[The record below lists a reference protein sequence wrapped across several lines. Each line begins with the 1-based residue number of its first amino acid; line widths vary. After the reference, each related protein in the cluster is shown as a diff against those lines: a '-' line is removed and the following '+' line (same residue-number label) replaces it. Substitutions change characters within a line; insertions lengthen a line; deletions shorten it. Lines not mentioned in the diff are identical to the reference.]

1 MKNFNV
7 PIEWWPKMEFKLLIS
22 LLSLSLLFSPSLSFS
37 QPPGMGHPPGMGMMH
52 RRGEPPC
59 FRASDLDLSPDQ
71 MKELELIQQ
80 SFFRDTQLLRAE
92 LFSKYF
98 ELKEYLTN
106 PIIKI
111 ESIQAKNSEIILLR
125 SKLEERTI
133 HYLIKVRAL
142 LTQEQLKVWCP
153 EQEFPTLRR
162 MMRGPG
168 LMGPMPPRRPEKE

>member
-1 MKNFNV
+1 MKFR
-7 PIEWWPKMEFKLLIS
+7 LLIS
-22 LLSLSLLFSPSLSFS
+22 LLSFSLFLFASLSFS
-37 QPPGMGHPPGMGMMH
+37 QPPGAAQRPGMGMMH
-52 RRGEPPC
+52 RRGETPC

-71 MKELELIQQ
+71 TKELELIQQ
-80 SFFRDTQLLRAE
+80 SFYRETQLLRTE

-111 ESIQAKNSEIILLR
+111 ESIQAKNSEIILLQ
-125 SKLEERTI
+125 SKLEEKTI

-153 EQEFPTLRR
+153 EQEFFPLRR
-162 MMRGPG
+162 MMHGPG
-168 LMGPMPPRRPEKE
+168 PMGPMPPRRPERE